1 MHTQQ
6 ITNGSVKELWKIS
19 FPLMI
24 SFLSL
29 FTMVFVDRIF
39 LSFYSTDA
47 LKAATSSGTFSWS
60 LILGFSTLA
69 GLCEVF
75 VAQYNG
81 AKQYKMLGEPVWQMI
96 WLSLLSTLFFL
107 PLGLFAA
114 KSLYGEFSKTNFD
127 YQYFRYTMFLSPLP
141 VLLAALT
148 GFFVGQGKTSI
159 IKWLGLIGNIVNAI
173 LDPILIFGIKGVIP
187 SLGIL
192 GTSIATVAGIGVQV
206 IILICLFFQKKNQE
220 EYGTNKW
227 RFKLDTFIAC
237 LKVGMPPAVF
247 VFVELFGWSIFYR
260 MMAQISGEHILVSS
274 ICQSILLLF
283 IFFGLGIEK
292 GAAVVAGN
300 LIGASKQE
308 LIPKI
313 LQSGIKLLIVF
324 SSVVFFFLVIYPDFL
339 INLFLNNP
347 NSFESGVSTSM
358 LSSEQLKS
366 LIYDIK
372 VGLCF
377 IFVYMVIED
386 VRWLING
393 ILTAAGDTMFL
404 MIAGAGSVWLFLLL
418 PTYLFVY
425 LPKADI
431 KVAFFIWVVYSFI
444 SVALFYMRFKQ
455 GKWKERS
462 LVIDEA
468 TQPE

>member
-1 MHTQQ
+1 
-6 ITNGSVKELWKIS
+6 
-19 FPLMI
+19 
-24 SFLSL
+24 
-29 FTMVFVDRIF
+29 
-39 LSFYSTDA
+39 
-47 LKAATSSGTFSWS
+47 
-60 LILGFSTLA
+60 
-69 GLCEVF
+69 
-75 VAQYNG
+75 
-81 AKQYKMLGEPVWQMI
+81 
-96 WLSLLSTLFFL
+96 
-107 PLGLFAA
+107 
-114 KSLYGEFSKTNFD
+114 
-127 YQYFRYTMFLSPLP
+127 MFLSPLP

-300 LIGASKQE
+300 LIGASKQD

-313 LQSGIKLLIVF
+313 LQSGMKLLIVF
-324 SSVVFFFLVIYPDFL
+324 SSIVFFFLVIYPDFL

-347 NSFESGVSTSM
+347 NSFESGVSTTM
-358 LSSEQLKS
+358 LSSEQLKT
-366 LIYDIK
+366 LVYDIK

-404 MIAGAGSVWLFLLL
+404 MIAGAGCVWLFLLL